1 MHSSSAVPAAP
12 APAVTLPTD
21 LPTIAT
27 TCPSCESHNVSD
39 TGLGNCAD
47 CGLTDNLS
55 AFMGGGM
62 TANAKFEPSKFA
74 KSGGSARTFDRSAP
88 RGWTISGGVD

>member
-1 MHSSSAVPAAP
+1 MHSATAVPASATNP
-12 APAVTLPTD
+12 AAID
-21 LPTIAT
+21 LPMVAP
-27 TCPSCESHNVSD
+27 TCPSCDGHNVSD
-39 TGLGNCAD
+39 ATGLGNCAD

-62 TANAKFEPSKFA
+62 TANARFAPSKFG
-74 KSGGSARTFDRSAP
+74 KSGGSARTFDRSSP